1 MFEKVSVIVPV
12 YNAEKYLNRCVDSI
26 ISQSYNNL
34 EIILVNDG
42 STDNSLLVCE
52 EYLKKDD
59 RIKLITQE
67 NRGAGLA
74 RNTGLLNAK
83 GEFVIFVDSDD
94 YLHNTA
100 IEKCV
105 NTQNQT
111 NADLVMFGRFNQ
123 NEMGEITPKPM
134 PNDKLFFK
142 GEEITD
148 LLAGLFTYKRGVGIS
163 CWGKMYCL
171 DILKSNNIDFYS
183 ERQLLSEDAFF
194 MLQLFAHLGSVAIIP
209 ESLYYYCQ
217 NENSLSHQY
226 KKGRLLLCNAFLQ
239 KSIELCENSG
249 YTKSVI
255 NNVKARYL
263 MYVISGLK
271 RLKTSRMAK
280 EEKSQELEMAFKD
293 KTLHSVTAKEVLKLL
308 SPASRLFWRMYN
320 LRLYWI
326 CRIML
331 LYKTQGNV

>member
-105 NTQNQT
+105 NAQNKT

-217 NENSLSHQY
+217 NENSLSHKY
-226 KKGRLLLCNAFLQ
+226 KKGRLLLCNAFLE
-239 KSIELCENSG
+239 KSIELCEISG

-271 RLKTSRMAK
+271 RLKTSRMTK
-280 EEKSQELEMAFKD
+280 QEKSQELKMAFKD
-293 KTLHSVTAKEVLKLL
+293 KTIHSVTKREVLELL